1 MKLEQSSST
10 QTFSLKSWSFSMI
23 HIAIGVV
30 LVGSTVQ
37 CKVKYGCPGD
47 TYHYKAKQPSKKAS
61 KGLFD
66 KKTTKKMG

>member
-10 QTFSLKSWSFSMI
+10 QAFSPKSWVFSMI
-23 HIAIGVV
+23 HIAICGF

-47 TYHYKAKQPSKKAS
+47 TYHYKAKPSKKAS